1 MNRLAAVG
9 ATAMLAASLVSCSSS
24 PGATTAPGS
33 AGTAGNTPAASA
45 AGTPSGPVRL
55 TMWHQWGGGHENDA
69 LKAAVKE
76 YEGLHPNVTIDVVPL
91 TLTDN
96 AKILTAISGG
106 DPPDIVSLVSSQ
118 VLGAWASKGAL
129 VPLDDFIKSSGLDTS
144 QYVPAGLQAMTVG
157 GKVYAL
163 PFMNFNVG
171 LLYNK
176 RLFTEAGLDPSKPP
190 TTIEELTQDAYKL
203 TKQDASGQITQLG
216 FLPEY
221 PGASN
226 GQVCTL
232 ENAAWLF
239 GGDWY
244 DVASQKVTAN
254 LSQNVAALTWETAF
268 YQKYGAQNMANF
280 LSSAGAY
287 LTAQDPLES
296 GKLAMTYDGPWNL
309 AFTKENAPDTAK
321 DLAAAPFPAPAAQ
334 PQLTGTSFL
343 DSNPQAIPAGS
354 KNAAAA
360 FDFISWETTNP
371 TLTASFAQQI
381 NALPQLKTVPDFAN
395 LHDPNFQVFLNEA
408 NSTNAHVWPQLSFS
422 TEYAVKLCEA
432 QAAAL
437 YGTKTPQ
444 QALDDLQQ
452 QIAP

>member
-1 MNRLAAVG
+1 MTAGAMAVLVASVAA
-9 ATAMLAASLVSCSSS
+9 CSAS

-33 AGTAGNTPAASA
+33 IGAGGNSPGVSA
-45 AGTPSGPVRL
+45 AGSSSPVHL

-69 LKAAVKE
+69 LKAAVTQ
-76 YEGLHPNVTIDVVPL
+76 YEATHPNVTIDVVPL

-106 DPPDIVSLVSSQ
+106 DPPDIVDLVSSQ
-118 VLGAWASKGAL
+118 VLGEWASKGAL
-129 VPLDDFIKSSGLDTS
+129 VPLDDFIKSSGLDTG
-144 QYVPAGLQAMTVG
+144 QYIPAGLRAMTVD
-157 GKVYAL
+157 GKIYAL

-171 LLYNK
+171 LIYNK
-176 RLFTEAGLDPSKPP
+176 RLFQEAGLDPSKPP

-203 TKQDASGQITQLG
+203 TKQDANGQITQLG

-221 PGASN
+221 PGTSN
-226 GQVCTL
+226 GQVCTV
-232 ENAAWLF
+232 ESAGWLF

-244 DVASQKVTAN
+244 NAATQKVTAN
-254 LSQNVAALTWETAF
+254 MPQNVAALAWEASF

-280 LSSAGAY
+280 LQSAGAY

-296 GKLAMTYDGPWNL
+296 GKLAMTFDGPWDL
-309 AFTKENAPDTAK
+309 AFTKENAPDAFK
-321 DLAAAPFPAPAAQ
+321 DLAAARVPAPAAQ
-334 PQLTGTSFL
+334 SELTGTSFL

-371 TLTASFAQQI
+371 TLTASFAQEI

-408 NSTNAHVWPQLSFS
+408 NSSNAHVWPQLSFS
-422 TEYAVKLCEA
+422 TEYSVKLCEA

-444 QALDDLQQ
+444 QALDDLQK